1 MVKNTIHFNS
11 EGMVK
16 MSSHI
21 YDVNIDLSCLLSL
34 YIYLYMRN
42 SHYFVTRKSGGKKT
56 IALLRGLKNKGN

>member
-34 YIYLYMRN
+34 YL
-42 SHYFVTRKSGGKKT
+42 FVYAKFT
-56 IALLRGLKNKGN
+56 LFCNKEKWR